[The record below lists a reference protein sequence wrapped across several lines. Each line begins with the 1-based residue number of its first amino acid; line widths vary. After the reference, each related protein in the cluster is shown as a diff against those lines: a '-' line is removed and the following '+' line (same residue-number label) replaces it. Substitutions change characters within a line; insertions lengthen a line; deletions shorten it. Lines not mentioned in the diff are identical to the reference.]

1 MTFPEKTQKDLEWP
15 RLLRQLAKRCTGE
28 EAALASEKLPFLKP
42 KEAKER
48 LTLVQEFTICIA
60 NGDPPPALPAIPIG
74 EWLVHI
80 RGEASVSGE
89 ALRQIAKNVKLYIA
103 IARYLENRLDVCPK
117 NAALVIPEKHDLSA
131 LSLARLAAEI
141 DSAFDPDGNISDGA
155 SPELGRL
162 RRRTISLRKHLVSS
176 IEKIAEREED
186 VLQER
191 TVTLRNDRFVIPVR
205 ADAHRR
211 LPGIVHGASGSGA
224 TIFVEPEQVIET
236 GNELMLA
243 REEVTREEARILAE
257 LCTAVRDQLD
267 EVTLVNRLTI
277 EVEIRIAAARLSV
290 DIGAS
295 VPKPGKTGSA
305 TLIRI
310 RHPLLLLDGVKVVP
324 NNLTLE
330 QGRCIVISGPN
341 AGGKTVVLKT
351 IGLLS
356 LMLAAGLPIPVDP
369 DSHMGIPQN
378 VLSDIGDDQSLEKN
392 LSTFSAHMSNIASIL
407 TQAKEGCVILLDEL
421 ASGTDPSEGAALAEA
436 FLEKFNQLGATTLS
450 TTHFDA
456 LKVRAQEGAG
466 FVNAAVDFNIA
477 DMRPTFQLRQGS
489 PGRSSA
495 LAVASRFGAPKEV
508 IERARQI
515 LPAETRDLTK
525 VIETLEKERRKV
537 IMEQQALESARKE
550 AEKAKQKSVEKLA
563 KLRAKQSEVIDE
575 EAKAL
580 WGSIRTARQKLRDL
594 EKSIKRKNVK
604 IVDINKARSA
614 VNTMAEELEPG
625 GKLSPDEKADLP
637 GKPATKEQLVPGTS
651 VYVQTFGTTGTV
663 DSTPRGNKL
672 FVRIGN
678 IKSSVK
684 VEDLR
689 VVASSKATA
698 KSQKSKKDTR
708 KKTTAHGRSAAS
720 GIQDRIMRDSSEA
733 IKTSENTVDLRGM
746 MSDEAIDATDA
757 FLDNALKLNWNVVF
771 VLHGHGTGALKSAIR
786 TYLKESDY
794 VDDFRSGDKNQGGD
808 GITVVWLR

>member
-1 MTFPEKTQKDLEWP
+1 MRFPEKTQKDLEWP

-28 EAALASEKLPFLKP
+28 EAALACEQLPFLSSKD
-42 KEAKER
+42 AKER
-48 LTLVQEFTICIA
+48 LTLVQEFMVCILE
-60 NGDPPPALPAIPIG
+60 GDPPPSLPAIPIG

-89 ALRQIAKNVKLYIA
+89 ALRHIAKNLKLYIA
-103 IARYLENRLDVCPK
+103 IARYLENRRDVCPK
-117 NAALVIPEKHDLSA
+117 NASLVIPENHDMSA
-131 LSLARLAAEI
+131 LGLARLASEI
-141 DSAFDPDGNISDGA
+141 DSAFDPDGNIADGA
-155 SPELGRL
+155 SPELGHL

-176 IEKIAEREED
+176 IEKIAERESD
-186 VLQER
+186 LLQER

-211 LPGIVHGASGSGA
+211 LSGIVHGASGSGA

-243 REEVTREEARILAE
+243 REKVIREEARILAD
-257 LCTAVRDQLD
+257 LCAAVRDQLD
-267 EVTLVNRLTI
+267 DVALVNRLTI
-277 EVEIRIAAARLSV
+277 EVETRIAAARLSV
-290 DIGAS
+290 DIDAS
-295 VPKPGKTGSA
+295 VPKPAKAGVA
-305 TLIRI
+305 TLIGI
-310 RHPLLLLDGVKVVP
+310 RHPLLLLDGVNVVP
-324 NNLTLE
+324 NNISLDHG
-330 QGRCIVISGPN
+330 QSIVISGPN

-369 DSHMGIPQN
+369 DSHMGIPKN

-407 TQAKEGCVILLDEL
+407 AASKDGCIILLDEL

-436 FLEKFNQLGATTLS
+436 FLEKFNHQGATTLS

-456 LKVRAQEGAG
+456 LKVRAQEGEG
-466 FVNAAVDFNIA
+466 FVNAAVDFDIA
-477 DMRPTFQLRQGS
+477 DMRPTFQLRQGT

-515 LPAETRDLTK
+515 LPGEARDLTK
-525 VIETLEKERRKV
+525 VIETLEEERRKLLL
-537 IMEQQALESARKE
+537 ERQALETARQE
-550 AEKAKQKSVEKLA
+550 AEKARQKSVEKLA
-563 KLRAKQSEVIDE
+563 KLRAKQSNVIDE

-580 WGSIRTARQKLRDL
+580 WDSIRAARQKMRDV
-594 EKSIKRKNVK
+594 EKSVKRRNVK
-604 IVDINKARSA
+604 IVDINKARSV
-614 VNTMAEELEPG
+614 VNDLAEALEPG
-625 GKLSPDEKADLP
+625 GKLSPKDKMDLP
-637 GKPATKEQLVPGTS
+637 GKPAAKEQLVPGAA
-651 VYVQTFGTTGTV
+651 VYVQTFGATGTV
-663 DSTPRGNKL
+663 DSAPRGGKL

-684 VEDLR
+684 IEELR
-689 VVASSKATA
+689 IVAPSKAA
-698 KSQKSKKDTR
+698 DKKHKV
-708 KKTTAHGRSAAS
+708 KKGVPKRTTGRGRPAAS
-720 GIQDRIMRDSSEA
+720 NTQDRVMRDSSEA
-733 IKTSENTVDLRGM
+733 IKTSENTIDLRGM
-746 MSDEAIDATDA
+746 TSDEAIDATDA
-757 FLDNALKLNWNVVF
+757 FLDNALKRNWNVVF

-786 TYLKESDY
+786 TYLEESDY
-794 VDDFRSGDKNQGGD
+794 VDDFRPGGKNQGGD